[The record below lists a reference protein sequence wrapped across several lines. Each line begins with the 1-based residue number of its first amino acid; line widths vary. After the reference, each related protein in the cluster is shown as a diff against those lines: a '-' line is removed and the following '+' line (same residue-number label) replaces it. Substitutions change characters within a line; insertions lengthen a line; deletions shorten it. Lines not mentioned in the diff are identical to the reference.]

1 MSEAK
6 QNSKAV
12 VWVVG
17 AVAVVAIVF
26 LLVYGGSGRLHLEL
40 PFGVGAE
47 MAGERA
53 APPPRG
59 SVSGEDLKAGRDLAA
74 ESEGGNVDVTRAEAA
89 RDLTLKSQAAEGES
103 DPK

>member
-1 MSEAK
+1 MWSDTVCSILRQVLVISGGIRTVSEAK
-6 QNSKAV
+6 ANSKAV

-59 SVSGEDLKAGRDLAA
+59 SVSG
-74 ESEGGNVDVTRAEAA
+74 VTTSPPSCPTSWA
-89 RDLTLKSQAAEGES
+89 RTWVV
-103 DPK
+103 P